1 MNKRNQR
8 RAKEIKQMFRWQTK
22 KGQNVIIKRFS
33 HLKEKT
39 RGTKRGQD
47 KNLNYCKSIWGS
59 GLCRGSL
66 KLEQQLC
73 RCRRGPFSM
82 GGGPERGGVVGP
94 KPRQKSLRPRYYFP
108 LAGAAIKHILL
119 SCRT

>member
-39 RGTKRGQD
+39 RRTKRGQD

-82 GGGPERGGVVGP
+82 GGGPERGGLWDP
-94 KPRQKSLRPRYYFP
+94 SLDRRACDPVIIFP
-108 LAGAAIKHILL
+108 LLAQP
-119 SCRT
+119 